1 MRSVK
6 INEQGNPIERT
17 KIYDFEAIRKAK
29 EIIETNPSEHLVIS
43 RLADKAGI
51 NEFKLKIGFREI
63 FGISPYKYLTKLR
76 LDMAK
81 LLLEDTDYT
90 IREIADKVGFETYNG
105 FSVCFRNAFGVLPS
119 QYRNGI

>member
-6 INEQGNPIERT
+6 INEHGNPIERT

-29 EIIETNPSEHLVIS
+29 KIMETDPSEHLIIS

-63 FGISPYKYLTKLR
+63 FGISPYKYLTKIR

-81 LLLEDTDYT
+81 ELLEDTDYT
-90 IREIADKVGFETYNG
+90 IGEIADKVGFETHNG
-105 FSVCFRNAFGVLPS
+105 FSMCFKNAFGILPS
-119 QYRNGI
+119 RYRNSI